1 MKKMFR
7 KVFAFILVFAIAV
20 SLIPTKAN
28 AANNPAPVTKASLE
42 VAANSFINYIHT
54 NNYEQSSE
62 NLYNMG
68 NIQSITVTDSVE
80 GAGENGKPSTGTIT
94 IRFADGSTTDDVVI
108 SWWNYYS
115 MNIVTMAVSKN
126 ISKNASLEEL
136 INAETYLQSLAY
148 GYVLVS
154 AIEGGSL
161 DTTLPYMANTMQYLF
176 GDDWGQS
183 VSIENGEFAYN
194 EGWSASDSPSIK
206 KEMIGSFVNGRT
218 YTKSTDGNT
227 LTEQNNMTIYIN
239 KNFGK
244 ISEANAAIE
253 EEFRQQEEEAKKKAE
268 EEAKKK
274 AEEEA
279 KKNMSGDT
287 NTNTD
292 GSSEKKTEENPKT
305 GFSLPITIML
315 FGTAMVV
322 IISLVTKKK
331 RKLMKI

>member
-28 AANNPAPVTKASLE
+28 AAVAVTKSSLDS
-42 VAANSFINYIHT
+42 AAERFINYIRL
-54 NNYEQSSE
+54 NYETSS
-62 NLYNMG
+62 NNIYDIG

-80 GAGENGKPSTGTIT
+80 GAGENGNPSTGTIT
-94 IRFADGSTTDDVVI
+94 IRFAYGSTTDDVVI
-108 SWWNYYS
+108 SWWNYNS
-115 MNIVTMAVSKN
+115 RNCVTMAVSKN
-126 ISKNASLEEL
+126 ISKNASEEEL
-136 INAETYLQSLAY
+136 ANTEMYLQSLAY

-161 DTTLPYMANTMQYLF
+161 DTTLPYMANTMTYLF
-176 GDDWGQS
+176 GDDWGQA

-194 EGWSASDSPSIK
+194 EGWSASDSPSVK
-206 KEMIGSFVNGRT
+206 KEMIGSFVNSRT
-218 YTKSTDGNT
+218 YTKSDDGNT
-227 LTEQNNMTIYIN
+227 LTVQNNMTINTN
-239 KNFGK
+239 KNFGA

-253 EEFRQQEEEAKKKAE
+253 EEFRQQE